1 MLEKIIQKLLCMKMC
16 VTVGKWKRVS
26 VASGYEE
33 LWREGKWNGGHTMWM
48 ESSLQISAPQSQD
61 SVPLGW
67 RPLFAVLKTTPDTL
81 DAQSASGSAVL
92 QAKKSELHP
101 ISDKKPSEG
110 ADFKH
115 L

>member
-1 MLEKIIQKLLCMKMC
+1 
-16 VTVGKWKRVS
+16 
-26 VASGYEE
+26 
-33 LWREGKWNGGHTMWM
+33 MWM

-61 SVPLGW
+61 SGPPGW

-81 DAQSASGSAVL
+81 DARSASGSPVF
-92 QAKKSELHP
+92 QAKKYELHP
-101 ISDKKPSEG
+101 ISNKKPLED